1 MSTTH
6 QKLVSFAAWGW
17 CGFVVTIARANINL
31 EWRPGSQTVNVGDT
45 VRVGLYAVSDS
56 TTNQSLSAMNMI
68 LAWDPL
74 KLRLIAVDDAGGAAL
89 SFSGFPADP
98 YHLNESDPPQDG
110 DGLYVAFAELGDVV
124 LATPAGTLISTFVL
138 EALAQTPQTRLA
150 ILEEAGNPPGQTIVY
165 DGEHPNRDVT
175 GTLGSA
181 DVRIE
186 SQDCPSILDHV
197 VKFHRGP
204 RTLVTRVRLSPPAE
218 RGGAV
223 GVVCTGPSGEQSEV
237 ARIHADLSARFEFL
251 AVQPGEYVI
260 YISETADRDGNT
272 QCVGRFAEVRIQVR

>member
-1 MSTTH
+1 MKTTH
-6 QKLVSFAAWGW
+6 RKLVSLAAGGL
-17 CGFVVTIARANINL
+17 CALAASGARANINL
-31 EWRPGSQTVNVGDT
+31 EWRPASQTVNVGDT

-56 TTNQSLSAMNMI
+56 TADQSLSAMNVI
-68 LAWDPL
+68 IAWDPL
-74 KLRLIAVDDAGGAAL
+74 KLRLIGVDDAGGAAL

-98 YHLNESDPPQDG
+98 YQLNEFDPPGDG

-124 LATPAGTLISTFVL
+124 LATPAGTLITTFVL
-138 EALAQTPQTRLA
+138 EAVAQTPQTTLA
-150 ILEEAGNPPGQTIVY
+150 ILEDAGNPPGQTIVY

-186 SQDCPSILDHV
+186 TADCPSILDHV

-204 RTLVTRVRLSPPAE
+204 RTLVSRVRLGPPAE

-223 GVVCTGPSGEQSEV
+223 NAVCTGPQGEQREV
-237 ARIHADLSARFEFL
+237 ARIHADLSARFTFL

-260 YISETADRDGNT
+260 YISETANRDGNP